1 MLTPS
6 KGELR
11 EIVNQIV
18 AANAEIVKLQRLIEE
33 LYAKLDAY
41 DEVKHNTT
49 SKVFPPGYRGEGV

>member
-18 AANAEIVKLQRLIEE
+18 AKNELIVKLQRDIEE

-41 DEVKHNTT
+41 DEPKHDTP